1 MLFNEDGDLKETGS
15 RTWDLNSQH
24 FKYHLSV
31 AWYLDGTK
39 RVVLREAP
47 ILKQKPIEFGDKII
61 GDNFDTK
68 GGRLIILKKNEEI
81 FTTEQLDT
89 NIVFSDKIF

>member
-1 MLFNEDGDLKETGS
+1 MLFNEDGDLEENGS
-15 RTWDLNSQH
+15 RTWDLSSKH

-31 AWYLDGTK
+31 ARYGGTK

-47 ILKQKPIEFGDKII
+47 ILKQKPIEFGGKII

-68 GGRLIILKKNEEI
+68 GGRLIILKQSKEI
-81 FTTEQLDT
+81 FTTERLDT